1 MVNYGNG
8 FTISDLYNLPTHL
21 RMFYYKK
28 LVESKE
34 REAKQAKEAQQAS
47 KSPSKVRIKR

>member
-8 FTISDLYNLPTHL
+8 FSVTELYNLPTHL

-34 REAKQAKEAQQAS
+34 REKKQIEEAQQAS
-47 KSPSKVRIKR
+47 KSKVRIKR

>member
-8 FTISDLYNLPTHL
+8 FTISEVYSLPTHL

-34 REAKQAKEAQQAS
+34 REKKQVEESQQSS
-47 KSPSKVRIKR
+47 KSKVRIKR

>member
-1 MVNYGNG
+1 MCNYGSG

-28 LVESKE
+28 LVESK
-34 REAKQAKEAQQAS
+34 QKEAEQMKEAS
-47 KSPSKVRIKR
+47 KSSKPSKVRIKR

>member
-8 FTISDLYNLPTHL
+8 LSIVELYSLPTHL

-34 REAKQAKEAQQAS
+34 REKKQIEEAQQSS
-47 KSPSKVRIKR
+47 KSKVRIKR